1 MPPGGSGLPPCPACF
16 PWQEETTVGG
26 LGSPLIFGAHL
37 EKLAELLQYVFSG
50 LTNGAIYAL
59 IGLGFSIIFN
69 ATAIINFAQGEFVML
84 GALLVIAF
92 FSLGLSLPLA
102 FLLALVASTLLG
114 LVFER
119 LAIRPAR
126 HATPISLII
135 ITVGGGVFMKGLAMV
150 IWGKDA
156 YTLPPF
162 SGQEPVLL
170 GGAAILP
177 QSLWIM
183 GLTII
188 LVVVLEVFLHYTILG
203 KAMRAASF
211 NPVAARLVGIR
222 VSQMVQFS
230 FGLSAALGAAAGV
243 LIAPITMGVYD
254 MGTMLGL
261 KGFCAAVIGGL
272 GSIFGVVLG
281 GLLLGV
287 AEALASGLISSGYR
301 DAVAFLILL
310 LVLFF
315 RPQGLIG
322 NRPLRSS

>member
-1 MPPGGSGLPPCPACF
+1 M
-16 PWQEETTVGG
+16 
-26 LGSPLIFGAHL
+26 
-37 EKLAELLQYVFSG
+37 EKLAELLQYIFSG

-84 GALLVIAF
+84 GALVVIAF
-92 FSLGLSLPLA
+92 SALGLSLPLA
-102 FLLALVASTLLG
+102 LVLAVAAVTVMG
-114 LVFER
+114 LAFER

-126 HATPISLII
+126 DATAISLII
-135 ITVGGGVFMKGLAMV
+135 ITVGGGVLIKGLAMLL
-150 IWGKDA
+150 WGKDA

-162 SGQEPVLL
+162 SGQEPLTL
-170 GGAAILP
+170 AGATILP

-183 GLTII
+183 ALTLL
-188 LVVVLEVFLHYTILG
+188 LVVGLEAFLHFTILG
-203 KAMRAASF
+203 KAMRAASY

-287 AEALASGLISSGYR
+287 AEALASGLVSSGYR

-322 NRPLRSS
+322 RRPLRSS

>member
-1 MPPGGSGLPPCPACF
+1 M
-16 PWQEETTVGG
+16 
-26 LGSPLIFGAHL
+26 
-37 EKLAELLQYVFSG
+37 EKLAEFLQYFFSG
-50 LTNGAIYAL
+50 LTNGAIYGL
-59 IGLGFSIIFN
+59 IGLGFSIIFH

-84 GALLVIAF
+84 GALVVIGFHAW
-92 FSLGLSLPLA
+92 GLSLPA
-102 FLLALVASTLLG
+102 ALVLAIILVTGLG
-114 LVFER
+114 LTFER

-126 HATPISLII
+126 DATPISLII
-135 ITVGGGVFMKGLAMV
+135 ITVGGGVLLKGLAMAV
-150 IWGKDA
+150 WGKDA

-162 SGQEPVLL
+162 SGQAPLVVA
-170 GGAAILP
+170 GATILP

-183 GLTII
+183 GLTVL
-188 LVVVLEVFLHYTILG
+188 LVLGLEGFLRGTILG
-203 KAMRAASF
+203 KALRAASY

-230 FGLSAALGAAAGV
+230 FGLSAAFGAAAGA

-272 GSIFGVVLG
+272 GSSTGVVLG
-281 GLLLGV
+281 GVLLGI

-322 NRPLRSS
+322 HGPQRTS

>member
-1 MPPGGSGLPPCPACF
+1 M
-16 PWQEETTVGG
+16 
-26 LGSPLIFGAHL
+26 
-37 EKLAELLQYVFSG
+37 EKITELLQYLFSG

-59 IGLGFSIIFN
+59 IALGFSIIFN
-69 ATAIINFAQGEFVML
+69 ATSIINFAQGEFVML
-84 GALLVIAF
+84 GALAVISF
-92 FSLGLSLPLA
+92 YSLGLALPLA
-102 FLLALVASTLLG
+102 FCLAVVAVTLMG

-126 HATPISLII
+126 DSTPISLII
-135 ITVGGGVFMKGLAMV
+135 ITVGGGVLLKGLAMLF
-150 IWGKDA
+150 WGKDA

-162 SGQEPVLL
+162 SGQQPLSL
-170 GGAAILP
+170 AGATILP
-177 QSLWIM
+177 QSLWIF
-183 GLTII
+183 GLTIL
-188 LVVVLEVFLHYTILG
+188 LVAALELFFRFTILG

-222 VSQMVQFS
+222 VSQMVQLS
-230 FGLSAALGAAAGV
+230 FALSAGLGATAGV
-243 LIAPITMGVYD
+243 MIAPITMGVYD

-272 GSIFGVVLG
+272 GSIFGGVLG
-281 GLLLGV
+281 GLVLGV
-287 AEALASGLISSGYR
+287 AEAFASGLLSSGYR

-322 NRPLRSS
+322 LRSTRSS

>member
-1 MPPGGSGLPPCPACF
+1 
-16 PWQEETTVGG
+16 
-26 LGSPLIFGAHL
+26 L
-37 EKLAELLQYVFSG
+37 EKISEILQYLFSG

-59 IGLGFSIIFN
+59 IALGFSIIFN
-69 ATAIINFAQGEFVML
+69 STAIINFAQGEFVML
-84 GALLVIAF
+84 GALTVI
-92 FSLGLSLPLA
+92 SLYSLHLGLPLA
-102 FLLALVASTLLG
+102 FILAILICTAIG
-114 LVFER
+114 LAFER
-119 LAIRPAR
+119 LAIRSAR
-126 HATPISLII
+126 DATPISLII
-135 ITVGGGVFMKGLAMV
+135 ITVGGGVLIKGLAMLL
-150 IWGKDA
+150 WGKDA

-162 SGQEPVLL
+162 SGQKPLMVA
-170 GGAAILP
+170 GATILP
-177 QSLWIM
+177 QSLWIIGITLLLVA
-183 GLTII
+183 GLEI
-188 LVVVLEVFLHYTILG
+188 FLRFTLLG

-243 LIAPITMGVYD
+243 MIAPITMGVYD

-272 GSIFGVVLG
+272 GSIFGGVLG
-281 GLLLGV
+281 GLVLGI
-287 AEALASGLISSGYR
+287 AEAFASGMLSSGYR

-322 NRPLRSS
+322 FRPSRSS

>member
-1 MPPGGSGLPPCPACF
+1 M
-16 PWQEETTVGG
+16 T
-26 LGSPLIFGAHL
+26 
-37 EKLAELLQYVFSG
+37 ELLQYLFSG

-84 GALLVIAF
+84 GALTAISF
-92 FSLGLSLPLA
+92 YSFGLSLPLA
-102 FLLALVASTLLG
+102 FILSVVVVTAVGLG
-114 LVFER
+114 FER

-126 HATPISLII
+126 EATPISLII
-135 ITVGGGVFMKGLAMV
+135 ITVGGGVLIKGLAMLL
-150 IWGKDA
+150 WGKDA
-156 YTLPPF
+156 YSLPPF
-162 SGQEPVLL
+162 SGREPLSIV
-170 GGAAILP
+170 GATILP
-177 QSLWIM
+177 QSLWII
-183 GLTII
+183 GLMFI
-188 LVVVLEVFLHYTILG
+188 LVAGLELFLRFTLLG

-230 FGLSAALGAAAGV
+230 FGLSSALGAVAGV

-254 MGTMLGL
+254 MGSMLGL

-272 GSIFGVVLG
+272 GSSFGGVLG
-281 GLLLGV
+281 GLVLGV
-287 AEALASGLISSGYR
+287 AEAFASGLLSSGYR

-310 LVLFF
+310 LVLFL

-322 NRPLRSS
+322 LRSTRSS

>member
-1 MPPGGSGLPPCPACF
+1 M
-16 PWQEETTVGG
+16 
-26 LGSPLIFGAHL
+26 
-37 EKLAELLQYVFSG
+37 AELLQYIFSG

-84 GALLVIAF
+84 GALVVIAF
-92 FSLGLSLPLA
+92 SALGLSLPLA
-102 FLLALVASTLLG
+102 LVLAVGAVTIMG
-114 LVFER
+114 LAFER

-126 HATPISLII
+126 DATAISLII
-135 ITVGGGVFMKGLAMV
+135 ITVGGGVLIKGLAMLL
-150 IWGKDA
+150 WGKDA
-156 YTLPPF
+156 YTLPPL
-162 SGQEPVLL
+162 SGQEPLSL
-170 GGAAILP
+170 AGATILP

-183 GLTII
+183 ALTLL
-188 LVVVLEVFLHYTILG
+188 LVVALEAFLHFTILG
-203 KAMRAASF
+203 KAMRAASY

-301 DAVAFLILL
+301 DAVSFLILL

-322 NRPLRSS
+322 RRPLRSS

>member
-1 MPPGGSGLPPCPACF
+1 M
-16 PWQEETTVGG
+16 
-26 LGSPLIFGAHL
+26 
-37 EKLAELLQYVFSG
+37 EKLTELLQYILSG
-50 LTNGAIYAL
+50 LTNGAIYGL
-59 IGLGFSIIFN
+59 IGLGFSIIFH
-69 ATAIINFAQGEFVML
+69 ATTIINFAQGEFVML
-84 GALLVIAF
+84 GALVGIALYT
-92 FSLGLSLPLA
+92 LGLGIPLA
-102 FLLALVASTLLG
+102 FGLAVATVTLFG

-126 HATPISLII
+126 QATPISLII
-135 ITVGGGVFMKGLAMV
+135 ITVGGGVLMKGLAMV

-162 SGQEPVLL
+162 SGQTPLIL
-170 GGAAILP
+170 AGATILP

-183 GLTII
+183 GLTAL
-188 LVVVLEVFLHYTILG
+188 LVAGLELFLRCTITG
-203 KAMRAASF
+203 KALRAASY

-243 LIAPITMGVYD
+243 MIAPITMGVYD

-261 KGFCAAVIGGL
+261 KGFCGAIIGGL
-272 GSIFGVVLG
+272 GSILGVVLG

-315 RPQGLIG
+315 RPQGLLG
-322 NRPLRSS
+322 HRPQRSS

>member
-1 MPPGGSGLPPCPACF
+1 MS
-16 PWQEETTVGG
+16 
-26 LGSPLIFGAHL
+26 L

-50 LTNGAIYAL
+50 LTNGAIYGL

-84 GALLVIAF
+84 GALMVIALHSLG
-92 FSLGLSLPLA
+92 FSLPVA
-102 FLLALVASTLLG
+102 FAAAVVAVTVMG

-126 HATPISLII
+126 EATPISLII
-135 ITVGGGVFMKGLAMV
+135 ITVGGGVLIKGLAML

-162 SGQEPVLL
+162 SGQEPLVLA
-170 GGAAILP
+170 GATLLP

-183 GLTII
+183 ALTII
-188 LVVVLEVFLHYTILG
+188 LVVGLEAFLHFTILG
-203 KAMRAASF
+203 KAMRAASY

-322 NRPLRSS
+322 RRASRSS

>member
-1 MPPGGSGLPPCPACF
+1 M
-16 PWQEETTVGG
+16 
-26 LGSPLIFGAHL
+26 
-37 EKLAELLQYVFSG
+37 EKLAELLQYIFSG

-84 GALLVIAF
+84 GALVVIALY
-92 FSLGLSLPLA
+92 SVGLSLPLA
-102 FLLALVASTLLG
+102 FALAVTAVSVMG

-126 HATPISLII
+126 QATPISLII
-135 ITVGGGVFMKGLAMV
+135 ITVGGGVLIKGLAML

-162 SGQEPVLL
+162 SGRAPLVLA
-170 GGAAILP
+170 GATILP

-183 GLTII
+183 ALTIV
-188 LVVVLEVFLHYTILG
+188 LVVGLEAFLHCTILG
-203 KAMRAASF
+203 KAMRAASY

-272 GSIFGVVLG
+272 GSVFGVVLG

-315 RPQGLIG
+315 RPQGLLG
-322 NRPLRSS
+322 RRPSRSS

>member
-1 MPPGGSGLPPCPACF
+1 M
-16 PWQEETTVGG
+16 
-26 LGSPLIFGAHL
+26 
-37 EKLAELLQYVFSG
+37 EKLTELLQYILSG
-50 LTNGAIYAL
+50 LTNGAIYGL
-59 IGLGFSIIFN
+59 IGLGFSIIFH
-69 ATAIINFAQGEFVML
+69 ATTIINFAQGEFVML
-84 GALLVIAF
+84 GALVGIALYT
-92 FSLGLSLPLA
+92 LGLGTPLA
-102 FLLALVASTLLG
+102 FGLAVAAVTLFG

-126 HATPISLII
+126 QATPISLII
-135 ITVGGGVFMKGLAMV
+135 ITVGGGVLMKGLAMV

-162 SGQEPVLL
+162 SGQTPLIL
-170 GGAAILP
+170 AGATILP

-183 GLTII
+183 GLTAL
-188 LVVVLEVFLHYTILG
+188 LVAGLELFLRCTITG
-203 KAMRAASF
+203 KALRAASY

-243 LIAPITMGVYD
+243 MIAPITMGVYD
-254 MGTMLGL
+254 MGTRLGL
-261 KGFCAAVIGGL
+261 KGFCGAIIGGL
-272 GSIFGVVLG
+272 GSILGVVLG

-287 AEALASGLISSGYR
+287 VEALASGLISSGYR

-315 RPQGLIG
+315 RPQGLLG
-322 NRPLRSS
+322 HRPQRSS

>member
-1 MPPGGSGLPPCPACF
+1 M
-16 PWQEETTVGG
+16 
-26 LGSPLIFGAHL
+26 
-37 EKLAELLQYVFSG
+37 
-50 LTNGAIYAL
+50 
-59 IGLGFSIIFN
+59 GF
-69 ATAIINFAQGEFVML
+69 T
-84 GALLVIAF
+84 
-92 FSLGLSLPLA
+92 LPLA
-102 FLLALVASTLLG
+102 FVLAVATVTVLG
-114 LVFER
+114 LAFER

-126 HATPISLII
+126 EATPISLII
-135 ITVGGGVFMKGLAMV
+135 ITVGGGVLLKGLAMLL
-150 IWGKDA
+150 WGKDA

-162 SGQEPVLL
+162 SGQKPLML
-170 GGAAILP
+170 AGATILP
-177 QSLWIM
+177 QSLWII
-183 GLTII
+183 GLTLL
-188 LVVVLEVFLHYTILG
+188 LVALLEIFLRHTLLG

-243 LIAPITMGVYD
+243 MIAPITMGVYD

-272 GSIFGVVLG
+272 GSIFGGVLG
-281 GLLLGV
+281 GMILGI
-287 AEALASGLISSGYR
+287 AEAFTSGMLSSGYR

-322 NRPLRSS
+322 LRSTRSS

>member
-1 MPPGGSGLPPCPACF
+1 M
-16 PWQEETTVGG
+16 
-26 LGSPLIFGAHL
+26 
-37 EKLAELLQYVFSG
+37 EKITELLQYLFSG

-59 IGLGFSIIFN
+59 IALGFSIIFN
-69 ATAIINFAQGEFVML
+69 ATTIINFAQGEFVML
-84 GALLVIAF
+84 GALTVISL
-92 FSLGLSLPLA
+92 FSFGLSLPVAFVLA
-102 FLLALVASTLLG
+102 VVAVTVMGLG
-114 LVFER
+114 FER

-126 HATPISLII
+126 DSTPISLII
-135 ITVGGGVFMKGLAMV
+135 ITVGGGVLLKGLAMLV
-150 IWGKDA
+150 WGKDA

-162 SGQEPVLL
+162 SGQEPLTL
-170 GGAAILP
+170 AGATILP
-177 QSLWIM
+177 QSLWII
-183 GLTII
+183 GLT
-188 LVVVLEVFLHYTILG
+188 LVLVAGLEMFLRFTLLG

-243 LIAPITMGVYD
+243 MIAPITMGVYD

-272 GSIFGVVLG
+272 GSSFGGVLG
-281 GLLLGV
+281 GVVLGV
-287 AEALASGLISSGYR
+287 AEAFASGLLSSGYR

-322 NRPLRSS
+322 FRSSRSS

>member
-1 MPPGGSGLPPCPACF
+1 M
-16 PWQEETTVGG
+16 
-26 LGSPLIFGAHL
+26 
-37 EKLAELLQYVFSG
+37 EKLAELLQYLFSG
-50 LTNGAIYAL
+50 VTNGAIYGL

-84 GALLVIAF
+84 GALAVIF
-92 FSLGLSLPLA
+92 CFSLGLSLPVS
-102 FLLALVASTLLG
+102 FLLAVVAVTLLG

-126 HATPISLII
+126 QATPISLII
-135 ITVGGGVFMKGLAMV
+135 ITVGGAVFLKGLAMV
-150 IWGKDA
+150 LWGKDA

-162 SGQEPVLL
+162 SGQEPLMLL
-170 GGAAILP
+170 GATILP
-177 QSLWIM
+177 QSLWII
-183 GLTII
+183 GLTLL
-188 LVVVLEVFLHYTILG
+188 LVAGLEAFLHLTIQG
-203 KAMRAASF
+203 KAMRAASY

-222 VSQMVQFS
+222 VSQMIQFS

-243 LIAPITMGVYD
+243 MIAPITMGVYD

-272 GSIFGVVLG
+272 GSILGVVLG
-281 GLLLGV
+281 GLLLGI

-310 LVLFF
+310 CVLFL

-322 NRPLRSS
+322 HRPQRSS

>member
-1 MPPGGSGLPPCPACF
+1 M
-16 PWQEETTVGG
+16 T
-26 LGSPLIFGAHL
+26 
-37 EKLAELLQYVFSG
+37 ELLQYLFSG

-84 GALLVIAF
+84 GALTAISF
-92 FSLGLSLPLA
+92 YSFGLSLPLA
-102 FLLALVASTLLG
+102 FILSVVVVTVVGLG
-114 LVFER
+114 FER

-126 HATPISLII
+126 EATPISLII
-135 ITVGGGVFMKGLAMV
+135 ITVGGGVLIKGLAMLL
-150 IWGKDA
+150 WGKDA
-156 YTLPPF
+156 YSLPPF
-162 SGQEPVLL
+162 SGREPLSIV
-170 GGAAILP
+170 GATILP
-177 QSLWIM
+177 QSLWII
-183 GLTII
+183 GLMFI
-188 LVVVLEVFLHYTILG
+188 LVAGLELFLRFTLLG

-230 FGLSAALGAAAGV
+230 FGLSSALGAVAGV

-254 MGTMLGL
+254 MGSMLGL

-272 GSIFGVVLG
+272 GSSFGGVLG
-281 GLLLGV
+281 GLVLGV
-287 AEALASGLISSGYR
+287 AEAFASGLLSSGYR

-310 LVLFF
+310 LVLFL

-322 NRPLRSS
+322 LRSTRSS

>member
-1 MPPGGSGLPPCPACF
+1 MAPPCPAFFWTEQQCA
-16 PWQEETTVGG
+16 GG
-26 LGSPLIFGAHL
+26 PGSPLISGIPL
-37 EKLAELLQYVFSG
+37 EKLAELLQYLFSG

-59 IGLGFSIIFN
+59 IGIGFSIIFN

-84 GALLVIAF
+84 GALVAIALH
-92 FSLGLSLPLA
+92 SLGLSLPLA
-102 FLLALVASTLLG
+102 FGLAVSAVTLIG

-119 LAIRPAR
+119 LAIRSAR
-126 HATPISLII
+126 EATAISLII
-135 ITVGGGVFMKGLAMV
+135 ITVGGGVLIKGLAML

-162 SGQEPVLL
+162 SGQEPLVFA
-170 GGAAILP
+170 GATILP

-183 GLTII
+183 ALTIL
-188 LVVVLEVFLHYTILG
+188 LVVGLEAFLHFTILG

-230 FGLSAALGAAAGV
+230 FALSAALGAAAGV
-243 LIAPITMGVYD
+243 LIAPITLGVYD

-322 NRPLRSS
+322 RRPSRSS

>member
-1 MPPGGSGLPPCPACF
+1 M
-16 PWQEETTVGG
+16 
-26 LGSPLIFGAHL
+26 
-37 EKLAELLQYVFSG
+37 EKLTELLQYILSG
-50 LTNGAIYAL
+50 LTNGAIYGL
-59 IGLGFSIIFN
+59 IGLGFSIIFH
-69 ATAIINFAQGEFVML
+69 ATSIINFAQGEFVML
-84 GALLVIAF
+84 GALVGIALYT
-92 FSLGLSLPLA
+92 LGLGIPLA
-102 FLLALVASTLLG
+102 FGLAVAAVTLFG

-126 HATPISLII
+126 QATPISLII
-135 ITVGGGVFMKGLAMV
+135 ITVGGGVLMKGLAMV

-162 SGQEPVLL
+162 SGQTPLL
-170 GGAAILP
+170 VAGATILP

-183 GLTII
+183 GLTAL
-188 LVVVLEVFLHYTILG
+188 LVAGLELFLRCTITG
-203 KAMRAASF
+203 KALRAASY

-243 LIAPITMGVYD
+243 MIAPITMGVYD

-261 KGFCAAVIGGL
+261 KGFCGAIIGGL
-272 GSIFGVVLG
+272 GSIVGVVLG

-287 AEALASGLISSGYR
+287 LEALASGLISSGYR

-315 RPQGLIG
+315 RPQGLLG
-322 NRPLRSS
+322 HRPQRSS

>member
-1 MPPGGSGLPPCPACF
+1 M
-16 PWQEETTVGG
+16 T
-26 LGSPLIFGAHL
+26 
-37 EKLAELLQYVFSG
+37 ELLQYLFSG

-84 GALLVIAF
+84 GALTAISF
-92 FSLGLSLPLA
+92 YSSGLSLPLA
-102 FLLALVASTLLG
+102 FILSVVVVTAVGLG
-114 LVFER
+114 FER

-126 HATPISLII
+126 EATPISLII
-135 ITVGGGVFMKGLAMV
+135 ITVGGGVLIKGLAMLL
-150 IWGKDA
+150 WGKDA
-156 YTLPPF
+156 YSLPPF
-162 SGQEPVLL
+162 SGREPLSIV
-170 GGAAILP
+170 GATILP
-177 QSLWIM
+177 QSLWII
-183 GLTII
+183 GLMFI
-188 LVVVLEVFLHYTILG
+188 LVAGLELFLRFTLLG

-230 FGLSAALGAAAGV
+230 FGLSSALGAVAGV

-254 MGTMLGL
+254 MGSMLGL

-272 GSIFGVVLG
+272 GSSFGGVLG
-281 GLLLGV
+281 GLVLGV
-287 AEALASGLISSGYR
+287 AEAFASGLLSSGYR

-310 LVLFF
+310 LVLFL

-322 NRPLRSS
+322 LRSTRSS